1 MEKLKLFILN
11 ERNADHRGPTSVRSI
26 GRRLTKYM
34 ALLPLLY
41 VGFVRCDFSFFSAA
55 KINFQF
61 VISSAVYYAVSIK
74 ITRCDV

>member
-1 MEKLKLFILN
+1 MSEMQITGVLHQSAVKEDGL
-11 ERNADHRGPTSVRSI
+11 RNTWP
-26 GRRLTKYM
+26 
-34 ALLPLLY
+34 LLPLLY

>member
-34 ALLPLLY
+34 ALLY
-41 VGFVRCDFSFFSAA
+41 VGFVRCGFSFFSAA

-61 VISSAVYYAVSIK
+61 VISSAVYYAL
-74 ITRCDV
+74 